1 MLENFAH
8 EVELQSGVVLV
19 WADRHQIGRYGYLTP
34 LRASGFGEKFVYFF
48 DESSLIQPNE
58 QIFPGAVVKYSID
71 SRTPRPTVE
80 KIQLEKFELGNHEL
94 DFEEDDFLGSLE
106 REWFG
111 IVDNPKSPV
120 AKHLNQ
126 LLSLDS
132 SKYYGP
138 GYDRDRR
145 GGFPSDLE
153 RRLNKAIG
161 DPLQYDKYLFSK
173 IKLRNQTKLLLSKK
187 PKGLALRFLNR
198 LLLEDAFIHAT
209 SSKNKF
215 PDSSSPVVKA
225 EVVEIGD
232 EDGDRRYGRLKTP
245 YKPSLFFFSHLPSDT
260 LIPPVGSIV
269 ECRIFAE
276 SDQPETIA
284 YDVWEIPSDRQHL
297 VFTSGS
303 KNATTEITGAKSED
317 DRDGKTPPRK
327 LIPPLQFD
335 FVQES
340 LISSNKISSSPLP
353 LRFAFVLKEFFD
365 KSSNLHKSTSAK
377 SLSYREVA
385 LAYKIGGFKQ
395 SRPGINK
402 QDIQTRLENQKVLEK
417 PDFFAHQFAR
427 DFRRWLNKRGVPS
440 DALVACDRKSQT
452 YHLVSSGWHESK
464 PVIGNSEASLIS
476 MADPEFTPRKNR
488 RTGST
493 DEHDQ
498 DFDEHPRQDDAD
510 ADE

>member
-1 MLENFAH
+1 M
-8 EVELQSGVVLV
+8 
-19 WADRHQIGRYGYLTP
+19 
-34 LRASGFGEKFVYFF
+34 
-48 DESSLIQPNE
+48 
-58 QIFPGAVVKYSID
+58 VVKL
-71 SRTPRPTVE
+71 
-80 KIQLEKFELGNHEL
+80 QLESFELPNHEL
-94 DFEEDDFLGSLE
+94 DFEEDDFLGSSEL
-106 REWFG
+106 EWFG
-111 IVDNPKSPV
+111 IVDNPKNPV

-132 SKYYGP
+132 GNYYGP

-145 GGFPSDLE
+145 GGFPLDLE
-153 RRLNKAIG
+153 RRLNEIIG
-161 DPLQYDKYLFSK
+161 GPLQYEKYLFAK
-173 IKLRNQTKLLLSKK
+173 IKLRKQTQLLLDKK
-187 PKGLALRFLNR
+187 PKGFALRFLNR
-198 LLLEDAFIHAT
+198 LLLEDAFVYAT

-215 PDSSSPVVKA
+215 PDAASPIVRS
-225 EVVEIGD
+225 EVLEIAD
-232 EDGDRRYGRLKTP
+232 EEDIHRYGKLKTP
-245 YKPSLFFFSHLPSDT
+245 YKPSRFYFSHLPSDT
-260 LIPPVGSIV
+260 LIPPVGSLV

-276 SDQPETIA
+276 SDDSELIA
-284 YDVWEIPSDRQHL
+284 YDVWELSSDSRDS
-297 VFTSGS
+297 VDSSGS
-303 KNATTEITGAKSED
+303 KNATTEITGAKSEG
-317 DRDGKTPPRK
+317 DRVGKTPPRK

-335 FVQES
+335 FVQDS